1 MIGEEKR
8 GIRINI
14 VDILITAAIAGI
26 IALGVL
32 MLANAFGTDAAAKTD
47 VTVEYTIQFRGLKSE
62 FANKVKSGD
71 TVIDAQKRQGLGTVQ
86 SVKYSPYILDVYDPE
101 TGEMAA
107 AEHPSYITLEI
118 TIRASGYISG
128 EMYYVNGIKMGVG
141 AGLSIHTKNFA
152 GTGYISAMQVE

>member
-1 MIGEEKR
+1 MIGEEKK
-8 GIRINI
+8 GIRVNI
-14 VDILITAAIAGI
+14 VDILITVAIACLI
-26 IALGVL
+26 TFCVL

-47 VTVEYTIQFRGLKSE
+47 VTVEYTIQFRGLRSE

-71 TVIDAQKRQGLGTVQ
+71 IVIDAQKRQGLGTVQ
-86 SVKYSPYILDVYDPE
+86 SIKYSPYIVDVYDSE
-101 TGEMAA
+101 TGEMVA

-118 TIRASGYISG
+118 TVLANGYISG

-152 GTGYISAMQVE
+152 GTGYISAMRVE